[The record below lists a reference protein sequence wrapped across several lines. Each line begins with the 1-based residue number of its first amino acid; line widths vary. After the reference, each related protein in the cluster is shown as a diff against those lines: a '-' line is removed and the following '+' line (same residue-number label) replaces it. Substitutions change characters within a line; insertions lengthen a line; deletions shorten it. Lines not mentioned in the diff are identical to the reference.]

1 MAVAC
6 SELISFMEKRFPL
19 ELQESFDNSGFLV
32 GDADKVISKA
42 LVCLDVNINV
52 IEEAS
57 EYGADIII
65 SHHPLIFKPMKC
77 ITSSDN
83 TGRCIMELIKRNI
96 ALYSS
101 HTCFDNARGGMNDI
115 LANMMGLKN
124 IKVLCNDHKEKLY
137 KIAVFVPES
146 HEQQV
151 RCAMMDAGAGHIGDY
166 SHCSFNIKG
175 TGTFL
180 PLEDTSPY
188 IGTQGKLE
196 KVNEVKIETIV
207 KENMLEDVIKSMLHV
222 HPYEE
227 PAYDIYPLKNSLPS
241 GTGRYGDLEEQ
252 CTLEELSEKC
262 KDVFGAP
269 YVTVAGD
276 EKRLIN
282 KAAIVGGAGMDFA
295 RDAALKGCDVLIT
308 GDMKH
313 HEAIDAVAMGISI
326 IDAGHYYTE
335 FSAMPELSRIIS
347 EGLNVECRVAECSR
361 PSFIRI

>member
-1 MAVAC
+1 MAVTC
-6 SELISFMEKRFPL
+6 SELISFMEKHFPL
-19 ELQESFDNSGFLV
+19 EIQEGFDNSGFLV
-32 GDADKVISKA
+32 GYADKVISKA
-42 LVCLDVNINV
+42 LVCLDVNLDV

-57 EYGADIII
+57 GYGAGIII
-65 SHHPLIFKPMKC
+65 SHHPLIFRPMKS
-77 ITSSDN
+77 IISSDN

-115 LANMMGLKN
+115 LADMMGLKN
-124 IKVLCNDHKEKLY
+124 IKVLCYDHNEKLY

-146 HEQQV
+146 HEDQV
-151 RCAMMDAGAGHIGDY
+151 RCAMMDAGAGHIGNY
-166 SHCSFNIKG
+166 SHCSFNTKG

-196 KVNEVKIETIV
+196 KVSEVRIETIV
-207 KENMLEDVIKSMLHV
+207 KGNMLEDVIKNMLRA

-227 PAYDIYPLKNSLPS
+227 PAYDIYLLKNSLPG
-241 GTGRYGDLEEQ
+241 GTGRYGNLEEK
-252 CTLEELSEKC
+252 CTLRELSERC
-262 KDVFGAP
+262 KDVFRAP

-276 EKRLIN
+276 EKKLIN
-282 KAAIVGGAGMDFA
+282 KVAIVGGAGMDFA
-295 RDAALKGCDVLIT
+295 RDAAQKGCDVLIT
-308 GDMKH
+308 GDLKH
-313 HEAIDAVAMGISI
+313 HEALDAVAIGLSI

>member
-1 MAVAC
+1 MSVAC
-6 SELISFMEKRFPL
+6 RELISFIEKCFPL

-32 GDADKVISKA
+32 GDEDKTISKV
-42 LVCLDVNINV
+42 LVCLDVNLNV

-57 EYGADIII
+57 NYGADIII
-65 SHHPLIFKPMKC
+65 SHHPLIFKPMKS
-77 ITSSDN
+77 ITSSDM
-83 TGRCIMELIKRNI
+83 TGRCVMELIKRNI

-115 LANMMGLKN
+115 LANMLGLKN

-137 KIAVFVPES
+137 KIAVFVPVS
-146 HEQQV
+146 HEEQV
-151 RCAMMDAGAGHIGDY
+151 RCAMMNAGAGYIGNY
-166 SHCSFNIKG
+166 SHCSFNTKG
-175 TGTFL
+175 IGTFL

-196 KVNEVKIETIV
+196 KVSEVKVETIV
-207 KENMLEDVIKSMLHV
+207 KENMLDAVIKSMLQA

-227 PAYDIYPLKNSLPS
+227 PAYDIYPLKNSLPG
-241 GTGRYGDLEEQ
+241 GTGRYGELEEQ
-252 CTLEELSEKC
+252 CTLRELAEKC
-262 KDVFGAP
+262 KDVFGVP

-276 EKRLIN
+276 EKRLIC

-295 RDAALKGCDVLIT
+295 RDAAQKGCDVLIT

-313 HEAIDAVAMGISI
+313 HEAIDAVAMGLSI
-326 IDAGHYYTE
+326 IDAGHFHTE

-347 EGLNVECRVAECSR
+347 EGLDVECRIAECSN
-361 PSFIRI
+361 PSFMRI